1 MSSHSRSQSDNAY
14 DVDELLQIGTRCRER
29 LELHV
34 TSLSAAR
41 KDDKKHIEML
51 EKELMNC
58 SQEIDYLQDQLNA
71 RNTEVNFLEEHV
83 RNLELKLADME
94 ILREAVRRLREE
106 LKRSNSECLF
116 FIQELENKEVALH
129 NSSVCIDKLRG
140 SISSITLDS
149 QCEIEGMKLDI
160 VALEQNCFEAEK
172 VQEEAVQEKAKM
184 IQLIRELEGQFQDAQ
199 KKIKHVELE
208 NKELREKLDTSETK
222 LRTFWQKLEKRFAKD
237 TSQINVKLLFKELEN
252 KFAMSKDMGTYEE
265 VLSSLISKLEM
276 ILEPDGDIM
285 EKMENMSKQIEEY
298 ELLVKQLKD
307 ELREEKLKAK
317 DEAEDLAQ
325 EMAELRYQITDLL
338 EEERKR
344 RACIEQASL
353 QRIAEL
359 EAQVQ
364 KEHRKPF
371 DAIKHL
377 HGA

>member
-14 DVDELLQIGTRCRER
+14 DVDELLQIGTRCKER

-83 RNLELKLADME
+83 CSLELKLADME

-116 FIQELENKEVALH
+116 LIQELENKEVALH
-129 NSSVCIDKLRG
+129 NSSVCIDKLRE
-140 SISSITLDS
+140 SISSTTLDS
-149 QCEIEGMKLDI
+149 QCEIESMKLDI

-184 IQLIRELEGQFQDAQ
+184 NQLIRELEGQFQDAQ
-199 KKIKHVELE
+199 KTIKHLELE

-237 TSQINVKLLFKELEN
+237 ASQHNAKLLFKELES
-252 KFAMSKDMGTYEE
+252 KFFMSKDMSTCEE

-276 ILEPDGDIM
+276 VLEPDGDIM